1 MTAEVLRSVAAL
13 QPLMLNL
20 LNGGITLAR
29 ESPLLMYSF
38 ELLNEVLMKRVWV
51 AVLALAAITSWG
63 MTLEEARQKVPELNG
78 LSDESALNVI
88 HEVYYPHMNKA
99 DLAARLGVK
108 QSDSK
113 APKPK
118 LGPIDQWR
126 YESCQK
132 DAAQAPTV
140 LGVNTGLRLCREK
153 FGQ

>member
-1 MTAEVLRSVAAL
+1 M
-13 QPLMLNL
+13 
-20 LNGGITLAR
+20 
-29 ESPLLMYSF
+29 
-38 ELLNEVLMKRVWV
+38 
-51 AVLALAAITSWG
+51 LALAAITSWG
-63 MTLEEARQKVPELNG
+63 MTLEEARQKIPELNG

-88 HEVYYPHMNKA
+88 HAVYYPHMNKA

-113 APKPK
+113 APNRK
-118 LGPIDQWR
+118 LSPLDQWR

-132 DAAQAPTV
+132 EAAQAPTV

>member
-1 MTAEVLRSVAAL
+1 
-13 QPLMLNL
+13 
-20 LNGGITLAR
+20 
-29 ESPLLMYSF
+29 MYPF

-63 MTLEEARQKVPELNG
+63 MTLEEARRKIPELNG
-78 LSDESALNVI
+78 LNDEAALNVI
-88 HEVYYPHMNKA
+88 HEVYYPHMDKA

-126 YESCQK
+126 YDSCRS
-132 DAAQAPTV
+132 DAAKAPTPQ
-140 LGVNTGLRLCREK
+140 GVIQGMQVCREK

>member
-1 MTAEVLRSVAAL
+1 
-13 QPLMLNL
+13 
-20 LNGGITLAR
+20 
-29 ESPLLMYSF
+29 
-38 ELLNEVLMKRVWV
+38 MKRFWV
-51 AVLALAAITSWG
+51 AMMALAVMASWG
-63 MTLEEARQKVPELNG
+63 MTLDEARKRIPELSG

-108 QSDSK
+108 KSDSK
-113 APKPK
+113 APNPK
-118 LGPIDQWR
+118 LSPLDQWR

-132 DAAQAPTV
+132 EAAQAPTV

>member
-1 MTAEVLRSVAAL
+1 MAMMAL
-13 QPLMLNL
+13 GAM
-20 LNGGITLAR
+20 
-29 ESPLLMYSF
+29 
-38 ELLNEVLMKRVWV
+38 
-51 AVLALAAITSWG
+51 TSWG
-63 MTLEEARQKVPELNG
+63 MTLEEARKKIPELNG

-88 HEVYYPHMNKA
+88 HEVYYPHIDKA

-118 LGPIDQWR
+118 LSPLDQWR

-132 DAAQAPTV
+132 EATQAPTV
-140 LGVNTGLRLCREK
+140 LGVNTGLRLCHEK

>member
-1 MTAEVLRSVAAL
+1 MPANGLPCVADL
-13 QPLMLNL
+13 KPLMLKVL
-20 LNGGITLAR
+20 SDGMTVAQTA
-29 ESPLLMYSF
+29 PLLMYSF
-38 ELLNEVLMKRVWV
+38 ESQNEVLMKRVGV
-51 AVLALAAITSWG
+51 AMLVLAAMSSWG
-63 MTLEEARQKVPELNG
+63 MTLDEARKKIPELSG

-88 HEVYYPHMNKA
+88 HQVYYPHMDKA

-108 QSDSK
+108 LPDSK
-113 APKPK
+113 APQPK